1 MVDQTASDPRWP
13 LQDYTIDIDPRSRM
27 YDPYDPDR
35 EPMPPDDPT
44 AHQLMHHV
52 NDMKGY
58 SHWHDYGDTPYSENP
73 CWLDSLPG
81 NEQGRLVL
89 DADASVRLAL
99 LHSPDYQE
107 ELEEL
112 YLSALDVSFERFRFD
127 SQFFAGY
134 SAFFTADGRDR
145 AGLGGQSSSE
155 LELSTFPADRDI
167 RVQKLF
173 STGAE
178 LVVGFA
184 NSLVWQFSGPDT
196 NSANSLLDFSLI
208 QPLLRRAGR
217 DVVLERLTISERALL
232 SNVRQMERFRR
243 GFYYEVV
250 TGEDAGAGPERR
262 GGFFG
267 GSGLEGFSGVGGG
280 GFGRVGG
287 FGFGFGGTGFDTG
300 GAGAGLA
307 GGFFGLL
314 QVQQSIR
321 NQESTIASLRNSLA
335 QIEAFYAADRID
347 FLQVQQSRQA
357 LFTAQ
362 SQLLISRAGYQAS
375 LDRFKGDLGL
385 PPQID
390 LVIDESFVGQFD
402 LIDSAMV
409 SIQNRLT
416 DLQQNVGGTILRMLP
431 PENDAAG
438 GGASGWNERIAMG
451 LRQLQAQVAEAE
463 RIRAEVAGSNIPQ
476 AWSDI
481 NRLKEALPRR
491 RKSIEM
497 LQRQFAAP
505 SDDRGDSLRD
515 QEAKMVDDDASLG
528 VMNVAELEQLP
539 SQLEAMLADQVIRIE
554 QASLDLVGFEES
566 IAKLLDE
573 GPMLAPDVLAQRLQM
588 EILAPVPNELTE
600 LSAEVLELLLIQ
612 ARART
617 ESSTL
622 VHLELDSADAFEIA
636 RVNRRDWM
644 NARANL
650 IDTWRLIGF
659 NANDLESDLDIV
671 FSGDISNVGDNP
683 LDLRSSTGRL
693 RVGIQFDSPL
703 TRVSERN
710 IYREALI
717 EYQQARRDYY
727 EFVDRIARGLRE
739 TIRTIELNQINF
751 ELRRAAVQ
759 VAIAQVELARLRLQE
774 PPKPAVE
781 ETVFGPT
788 TANDLVQALG
798 NLLQAQDDFLSVFID
813 YEVQRRELD
822 FDLGTMQLDAEG
834 VWIDPGPIGADNQS
848 PEHLPPPGHS
858 ESIQMV
864 PPDQPPA
871 NQSAVPNYR
880 GLLVPFRH
888 VSSSWVGDIDG
899 PTNPQLSRER
909 ASRPSLQQAAEPSIR
924 HQGRSIEPVLFA
936 PICRLPSP
944 DVNGEDTSS
953 ATESVRSTNP

>member
-1 MVDQTASDPRWP
+1 MNSNHCGPIIELVTQDHKLIDMTDHAESTMPIRTKNGKFARYRFGISSVSAAVGRVGSRRVVLIIAIATLGVSGCSRTFYRRQADAEIYSLVDQTASDPRWP
-13 LQDYTIDIDPRSRM
+13 LQDYTIDIYPRSRM

-52 NDMKGY
+52 DDMKGY

-81 NEQGRLVL
+81 NEQGQLVL

-155 LELSTFPADRDI
+155 LELSTFPSDRDI

-347 FLQVQQSRQA
+347 FLQVQQARQA

-362 SQLLISRAGYQAS
+362 SQLLISR
-375 LDRFKGDLGL
+375 F
-385 PPQID
+385 
-390 LVIDESFVGQFD
+390 
-402 LIDSAMV
+402 
-409 SIQNRLT
+409 
-416 DLQQNVGGTILRMLP
+416 
-431 PENDAAG
+431 EN
-438 GGASGWNERIAMG
+438 
-451 LRQLQAQVAEAE
+451 QL
-463 RIRAEVAGSNIPQ
+463 
-476 AWSDI
+476 
-481 NRLKEALPRR
+481 
-491 RKSIEM
+491 
-497 LQRQFAAP
+497 
-505 SDDRGDSLRD
+505 
-515 QEAKMVDDDASLG
+515 
-528 VMNVAELEQLP
+528 
-539 SQLEAMLADQVIRIE
+539 
-554 QASLDLVGFEES
+554 
-566 IAKLLDE
+566 
-573 GPMLAPDVLAQRLQM
+573 
-588 EILAPVPNELTE
+588 
-600 LSAEVLELLLIQ
+600 
-612 ARART
+612 
-617 ESSTL
+617 
-622 VHLELDSADAFEIA
+622 
-636 RVNRRDWM
+636 
-644 NARANL
+644 
-650 IDTWRLIGF
+650 
-659 NANDLESDLDIV
+659 
-671 FSGDISNVGDNP
+671 
-683 LDLRSSTGRL
+683 
-693 RVGIQFDSPL
+693 
-703 TRVSERN
+703 
-710 IYREALI
+710 
-717 EYQQARRDYY
+717 
-727 EFVDRIARGLRE
+727 
-739 TIRTIELNQINF
+739 
-751 ELRRAAVQ
+751 
-759 VAIAQVELARLRLQE
+759 
-774 PPKPAVE
+774 
-781 ETVFGPT
+781 
-788 TANDLVQALG
+788 
-798 NLLQAQDDFLSVFID
+798 
-813 YEVQRRELD
+813 
-822 FDLGTMQLDAEG
+822 
-834 VWIDPGPIGADNQS
+834 
-848 PEHLPPPGHS
+848 
-858 ESIQMV
+858 
-864 PPDQPPA
+864 
-871 NQSAVPNYR
+871 
-880 GLLVPFRH
+880 
-888 VSSSWVGDIDG
+888 
-899 PTNPQLSRER
+899 
-909 ASRPSLQQAAEPSIR
+909 
-924 HQGRSIEPVLFA
+924 
-936 PICRLPSP
+936 
-944 DVNGEDTSS
+944 
-953 ATESVRSTNP
+953 